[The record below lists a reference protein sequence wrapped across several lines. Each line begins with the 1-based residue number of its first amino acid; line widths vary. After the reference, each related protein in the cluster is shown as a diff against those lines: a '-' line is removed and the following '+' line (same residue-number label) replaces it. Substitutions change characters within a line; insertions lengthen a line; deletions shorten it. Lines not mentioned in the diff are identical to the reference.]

1 MQTAEAATSLM
12 TPQAGALSLMALMT
26 DWAQMTDREQWPRP
40 TVKHCLRYLLSSCV
54 VLLVNGAFQLN
65 FIDCD
70 RKHNKKVN
78 TAIFRNILS
87 PGKKLILSLLA
98 YNTHPILCFIF
109 GVKKVRIIRET
120 LRYMQQFTCSKIV
133 FIYLI

>member
-1 MQTAEAATSLM
+1 MYNKTL
-12 TPQAGALSLMALMT
+12 PQIFAFFLCCI
-26 DWAQMTDREQWPRP
+26 
-40 TVKHCLRYLLSSCV
+40 V
-54 VLLVNGAFQLN
+54 VNGAFQLN

-87 PGKKLILSLLA
+87 PGKKFILSLLA

-120 LRYMQQFTCSKIV
+120 LRYPSSVAMPLCATAERLCASTY
-133 FIYLI
+133 FIASTGRLAAGECG